1 MKRMG
6 AIMLAL
12 LAAILA
18 PVLIWVGL
26 FVVIRQPIL
35 RVMRRVGVFALV
47 FLASV
52 SAPVLIWVGLFVAL
66 KERVQEYQLKR
77 APARTIAEIL
87 GAAGLSVQQAAFPG
101 EMLEDTIFMPRP
113 MSEIHGIFA
122 RAGL

>member
-1 MKRMG
+1 
-6 AIMLAL
+6 MLAL

-47 FLASV
+47 FLAGV
-52 SAPVLIWVGLFVAL
+52 STPVLIWVGLFVAL

-77 APARTIAEIL
+77 APSRTIAEIL
-87 GAAGLSVQQAAFPG
+87 GAAGLSVQQTAFPG